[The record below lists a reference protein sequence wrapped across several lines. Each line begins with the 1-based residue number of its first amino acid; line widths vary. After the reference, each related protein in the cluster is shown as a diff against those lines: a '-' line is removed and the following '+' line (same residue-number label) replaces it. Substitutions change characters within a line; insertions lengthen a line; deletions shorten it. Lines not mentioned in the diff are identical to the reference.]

1 MVGNDLLR
9 DVTVNIATGILIFS
23 FGRWVGATIA
33 GAINGFGI
41 VVFALFYISSLLIGV
56 YFIVRGL
63 GELVEDI
70 VRDEITHR
78 G

>member
-1 MVGNDLLR
+1 M
-9 DVTVNIATGILIFS
+9 TVEIALGILIFS
-23 FGRWVGATIA
+23 FGRWLGATVAEVID
-33 GAINGFGI
+33 GFGI
-41 VVFALFYISSLLIGV
+41 VVFALFYIISLFIGV

-70 VRDEITHR
+70 VRSEIVQQ